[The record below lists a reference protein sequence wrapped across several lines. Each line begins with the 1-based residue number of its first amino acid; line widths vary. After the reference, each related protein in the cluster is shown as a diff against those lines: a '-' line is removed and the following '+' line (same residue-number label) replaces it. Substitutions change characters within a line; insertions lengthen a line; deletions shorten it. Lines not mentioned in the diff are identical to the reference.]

1 MDNKKQ
7 KTSLETKSTKLKEE
21 LNSIQSSFT
30 GIIDKEN
37 SQIKKKYK
45 CPELLR
51 RKCKL
56 NFDEDLPYHIKKKF
70 TKNILLSEKDDK
82 IVLISNNEYIKNNKE
97 NKEEKSSNKLP
108 TVNTTKNKIKVDSKS
123 HLQNNTNN
131 EETKDNCNIK
141 DILNEISEIS
151 ADLEL
156 FEMEKRKRKMMKLIE
171 LMADKLDNNITNPN
185 ELINLFMLNKKID

>member
-21 LNSIQSSFT
+21 LNSMQSSFT

-56 NFDEDLPYHIKKKF
+56 NFDEDLPYHIKKRF

-82 IVLISNNEYIKNNKE
+82 IVLISNKEYIKNNKE
-97 NKEEKSSNKLP
+97 TKEEKSSNKLP
-108 TVNTTKNKIKVDSKS
+108 SVNTSKNKIKIDSKS

-131 EETKDNCNIK
+131 EETKDNCNLK

-185 ELINLFMLNKKID
+185 ELINLFNLNKKIV

>member
-123 HLQNNTNN
+123 HLQNNINN
-131 EETKDNCNIK
+131 EETKDNCNLK

-185 ELINLFMLNKKID
+185 ELINLFMLNKKIV